1 MDRYLHF
8 NSHHPVSAK
17 RAAIRSLFDRVRNVT
32 LWNENLQR
40 RRSTPRL
47 LSNKMVTPYLSL
59 IHSISSSIQAT
70 STSPL
75 EEEPGEPGHQE
86 EEKQPLA
93 VIAYVSGVS
102 EWIRKA
108 CEKYNLKGVFKSG
121 PTFHSLLM
129 H

>member
-1 MDRYLHF
+1 M
-8 NSHHPVSAK
+8 SHYGM
-17 RAAIRSLFDRVRNVT
+17 RID
-32 LWNENLQR
+32 LQR
-40 RRSTPRL
+40 RNTPRL

-59 IHSISSSIQAT
+59 IRSISSCIQAT
-70 STSPL
+70 SKSPL

-86 EEKQPLA
+86 EKEKQPLA

-108 CEKYNLKGVFKSG
+108 CEKYNLKVVFKSG